1 MLLFSEIEAPETAA
15 RLAGKVS
22 DRLRKSFSIEG
33 FEFGISA
40 SIGISLYPDHGADL
54 DQLMARADAAMCDV
68 KARTDGAYNIFKDNA

>member
-33 FEFGISA
+33 FQFWHFGQHRHQFISG
-40 SIGISLYPDHGADL
+40 SWSGSGS
-54 DQLMARADAAMCDV
+54 V
-68 KARTDGAYNIFKDNA
+68 DGSGRCSHVRRKSKD